1 MNMPVSTSLT
11 PVEACM
17 SELCEMGADDSLLL
31 WLRLHRET
39 LEGVE
44 FAKGLYKTCA
54 KHGIT
59 RFGSEFLQEVKG
71 VLVGRDIL
79 PSKSPVVAMAMRK
92 DEAVGKFQAMWTAK
106 HPGVPVQP
114 FCFQTANGKN
124 FTGSVFV
131 VVNQWSDGLYL
142 MLRIETDGFLRCA
155 EMTYPV
161 SQLYEHQVGGDQRIA
176 RVIFD
181 WELQLSFFK
190 GRRTLEQVW
199 W

>member
-1 MNMPVSTSLT
+1 M
-11 PVEACM
+11 
-17 SELCEMGADDSLLL
+17 
-31 WLRLHRET
+31 
-39 LEGVE
+39 
-44 FAKGLYKTCA
+44 
-54 KHGIT
+54 
-59 RFGSEFLQEVKG
+59 
-71 VLVGRDIL
+71 LVGRDIL

-92 DEAVGKFQAMWTAK
+92 DEAVSKFQAMWAAK

-114 FCFQTANGKN
+114 FCFQTANGKS
-124 FTGSVFV
+124 FTGSVCV
-131 VVNQWSDGLYL
+131 VVSQWSDGLYL
-142 MLRIETDGFLRCA
+142 MLRIETDGFLCCA